1 MNKSSNFLDTI
12 YRDSVEGVN
21 RNVHENEIRLG
32 VSALQT
38 VNPLSFQVRES
49 EQRWYHG

>member
-1 MNKSSNFLDTI
+1 MNKLSSFLGTI
-12 YRDSVEGVN
+12 IRDSVDGEN
-21 RNVHENEIRLG
+21 RNGLENEIRLG

-38 VNPLSFQVRES
+38 VNPLSFQVRAS